1 MQWVIR
7 WKTLLLTS
15 EHKLTQK
22 THSLTSVDIQTCACI
37 GGDDHKNVL
46 SVFSW
51 WKLAGGKGCYYHVP
65 AALATQKEEN
75 KREDER
81 QRQRECL
88 SSVNF
93 KVAAGTI
100 TL

>member
-1 MQWVIR
+1 
-7 WKTLLLTS
+7 
-15 EHKLTQK
+15 
-22 THSLTSVDIQTCACI
+22 
-37 GGDDHKNVL
+37 
-46 SVFSW
+46 VFSW

-93 KVAAGTI
+93 KVAASTI